1 MNFNSVEF
9 LFFLF
14 PATLVLFYAL
24 PRVCRVPVLL
34 ISSFVFYGWSGGL
47 HLAFMLIGIV
57 WGFATAFI
65 VEARRTRAALW
76 LAISLPLVILFL
88 AKYLSFTLNSVGA
101 GPEVRQFFFAILSIS
116 LPAGIS
122 FYTFEL
128 VSYAIDV
135 RDGKI
140 EADRKISRFALFIS
154 FFPHLIA
161 GPILRYHELRDQ
173 ITRIS
178 TADRINPDLVK
189 GIKLLSIGLFAKIF
203 FSDVPLSFH
212 DLFKPQ
218 TGTSSID
225 AIYSVLVYSFVLYY
239 DFWSYSLI
247 AIGLAA
253 FFGIQ
258 LPRNFLEPYMSR
270 SPREFWRRWHVT
282 LSFWLR
288 DYVYLKLGGNAAY
301 VRNIAIVF
309 IACGLWH
316 GAGWNF
322 VVWGAY
328 HALLVIAYHYLA
340 PWWDRMPSPLQVG
353 LTFLLVTVGWPL
365 FYLDLSSFLM
375 LMQRIFAFDFA
386 PVIFGARH
394 WVYLAVLAA
403 WTFLAREDRWLWN
416 EQRFWLVD
424 SAVVQAGLLSLA
436 VVFFSYGRTFIYF
449 RF

>member
-14 PATLVLFYAL
+14 PVTLALYYAV
-24 PRVCRVPVLL
+24 PRQGRVQLL
-34 ISSFVFYGWSGGL
+34 LLSSFIFYSWSGTL
-47 HLAFMLIGIV
+47 HLGFMLISIL
-57 WGFATAFI
+57 WGFVTAFL
-65 VEARRTRAALW
+65 VEKRHTRTALW
-76 LAISLPLVILFL
+76 FCISLPLAILYL
-88 AKYLSFTLNSVGA
+88 AKYLNFTLNSVGA
-101 GPEVRQFFFAILSIS
+101 GPEVRDFFITILSIA

-128 VSYAIDV
+128 VSYAIDIH
-135 RDGKI
+135 DKKI
-140 EADRKISRFALFIS
+140 EADRKLSRFALFVS

-173 ITRIS
+173 ITRIA
-178 TADRINPDLVK
+178 TVEKINPDLVK
-189 GIKLLSIGLFAKIF
+189 AIKLLSIGLFAKIF

-218 TGTSSID
+218 AGTSSID
-225 AIYSVLVYSFVLYY
+225 AIYSVLIYSFILYY
-239 DFWSYSLI
+239 DFWAYSLM
-247 AIGLAA
+247 AIGLAE

-258 LPRNFLEPYMSR
+258 LPRNFKEPYLSK

-288 DYVYLKLGGNAAY
+288 DYVYLKLGGNSKY

-309 IACGLWH
+309 VACGLWH

-322 VVWGAY
+322 IVWGTY
-328 HALLVIAYHYLA
+328 HALLVIGYHYTA
-340 PWWDRMPSPLQVG
+340 PWWDRLPNPVQIG
-353 LTFLLVTVGWPL
+353 LTFLLVTAGWPL
-365 FYLDLSSFLM
+365 FYLDLTTFWALIH
-375 LMQRIFAFDFA
+375 RIFLLNFT
-386 PVIFGARH
+386 PVVFGLRH
-394 WVYLAVLAA
+394 WAYLGVVAA
-403 WTFLAREDRWLWN
+403 WTFLAREDTWLWN
-416 EQRFWLVD
+416 TKPRWPFD
-424 SAVVQAGLLSLA
+424 SAVIQAGMFFVA